1 MKKSITD
8 FKIGDRVKQPNRNPG
23 IVDKISGEQIRF
35 KNDSGQHI
43 WGHYTITQH
52 VEQAIG

>member
-52 VEQAIG
+52 VE